1 MPNNQ
6 QGPFSGL
13 LVLDLTRVL
22 AGPYAALMLA
32 ELGARVIKIEPP
44 EGDDARRYGPFI
56 TGDNGAAKSGYFMS
70 INRGKESIALDLK
83 NNEDRRIFEALLVR
97 ADVLIENYRGGTM
110 EKLGYGWDVLKDK
123 HPRLIYAAVSGFG
136 HTGPYAA
143 RPAYDMVVQAMGG
156 IMSLTGHPG
165 GPPTRVGTSVGDL
178 TAALFGTVGIASALY
193 DREKTGRGQKVD
205 VGMLDCQV
213 AILENAIARY
223 VATGEVPGPM
233 GARHPSIAPFAAFK
247 TRHDYI
253 VIAAGNDA
261 LFARVAKVLGH
272 DEWPRDARF
281 ATNFARIEHLDAL
294 HAEMEAALAARSSK
308 KWLALLEA
316 EGVPCAPIN
325 DIAAVMADPQVHA
338 RNMIV
343 TAADPDVGPVR
354 MQGNPIKLSAY
365 DDPSTRPPT
374 PGLDGD
380 RAAILKELELENPL
394 PAEALSSRSEL

>member
-1 MPNNQ
+1 MNTKA

-22 AGPYAALMLA
+22 AGPYAALMMA

-44 EGDDARRYGPFI
+44 EGDDARRYGPFV
-56 TGDNGAAKSGYFMS
+56 TGENGVAKSGYFMS

-83 NNEDRRIFEALLVR
+83 KKEDRAIFEAQLTR

-110 EKLGYGWDVLKDK
+110 EKLGYGWHSLKDK
-123 HPRLIYAAVSGFG
+123 YPRLIYAAVSGFG

-178 TAALFGTVGIASALY
+178 TAALFGTVGISAALY
-193 DREKTGRGQKVD
+193 EREKTGRGQKVD
-205 VGMLDCQV
+205 VAMLDCQV

-223 VATGEVPGPM
+223 IATGEVPGPL
-233 GARHPSIAPFAAFK
+233 GTKHPSIAPFAAFK
-247 TRHDYI
+247 TRDDYI

-261 LFARVAKVLGH
+261 LFERVAKVLGH
-272 DEWPRDARF
+272 EAWSREPHF
-281 ATNFARIEHLDAL
+281 ATNPARVQHLDAL
-294 HAEMEAALAARSSK
+294 HAAMESALAARYAK
-308 KWLALLEA
+308 DWLALLEK

-325 DIAAVMADPQVHA
+325 DVAAVMSDPQVLA

-343 TAADPDVGPVR
+343 TSNDPDLGAVR
-354 MQGNPIKLSAY
+354 MQGNPIKLSEHA
-365 DDPSTRPPT
+365 DPRTRDSAPD
-374 PGLDGD
+374 LDGD
-380 RAAILKELELENPL
+380 RDAILRELLAPK
-394 PAEALSSRSEL
+394 

>member
-1 MPNNQ
+1 VSTENR
-6 QGPFSGL
+6 GPFAGL

-22 AGPYAALMLA
+22 AGPYAALMMA

-44 EGDDARRYGPFI
+44 EGDDARRYGPFVS
-56 TGDNGAAKSGYFMS
+56 GAKGMAKSGYFMS
-70 INRGKESIALDLK
+70 INRSKESIALDLK
-83 NNEDRRIFEALLVR
+83 KDDDRRIFEELLAR

-110 EKLGYGWDVLKDK
+110 EKLGYGWESLKDK
-123 HPRLIYAAVSGFG
+123 YPRLIYAAVSGFG
-136 HTGPYAA
+136 HTGPYAT

-223 VATGEVPGPM
+223 VATGEVPGPL
-233 GARHPSIAPFAAFK
+233 GTKHPSIAPFAAFK
-247 TRHDYI
+247 TRDDYI

-272 DEWPRDARF
+272 GEWAHDARF
-281 ATNFARIEHLDAL
+281 ATNPARIEHLDAL
-294 HAEMEAALAARSSK
+294 HVEMESALAARSARE
-308 KWLALLEA
+308 WLALLEA

-325 DIAAVMADPQVHA
+325 DIAAVVADPQVLA

-343 TAADPDVGPVR
+343 TAADPDLGAVR
-354 MQGNPIKLSAY
+354 MQGNPIKLSSY
-365 DDPSTRPPT
+365 EDPNARPPA
-374 PGLDGD
+374 PDLDAD
-380 RAAILKELELENPL
+380 RTAILKELGL
-394 PAEALSSRSEL
+394 

>member
-1 MPNNQ
+1 MTR
-6 QGPFSGL
+6 GPFSGL

-22 AGPYAALMLA
+22 AGPYAALMMA
-32 ELGARVIKIEPP
+32 ELGARVVKIEPP
-44 EGDDARRYGPFI
+44 EGDDTRRYGPFI
-56 TGDNGAAKSGYFMS
+56 TGENGAAKSGYFMS

-83 NNEDRRIFEALLVR
+83 KQEDRGIFDALLAR

-110 EKLGYGWDVLKDK
+110 EKLGYGWEALKEK
-123 HPRLIYAAVSGFG
+123 YPRLIYAAVSGFG

-178 TAALFGTVGIASALY
+178 SAALFGTVGIASALY
-193 DREKTGRGQKVD
+193 DREKTARGQKVD

-223 VATGEVPGPM
+223 VATGEVPGPL
-233 GARHPSIAPFAAFK
+233 GTKHPSIAPFAAFK
-247 TRHDYI
+247 TKDDYM

-261 LFARVAKVLGH
+261 LFVRIAKVLGRE
-272 DEWPRDARF
+272 EWASDPRF
-281 ATNFARIEHLDAL
+281 ATNPARIEHLDAL
-294 HAEMEAALAARSSK
+294 HAEMQSALAARDAK
-308 KWLALLEA
+308 EWLALLEA

-325 DIAAVMADPQVHA
+325 DIAAVLADPQVLA

-343 TAADPDVGPVR
+343 TAADPDLGPVR

-365 DDPSTRPPT
+365 KDPSTRGTAPN
-374 PGLDGD
+374 LDAD
-380 RAAILKELELENPL
+380 RTAILAELLAPK
-394 PAEALSSRSEL
+394 

>member
-1 MPNNQ
+1 MT
-6 QGPFSGL
+6 GPFSGL

-22 AGPYAALMLA
+22 AGPYAALMMA

-44 EGDDARRYGPFI
+44 EGDDARRYGPFV
-56 TGDNGAAKSGYFMS
+56 TGENGVAKSGYFMS

-83 NNEDRRIFEALLVR
+83 TEDDRKIFEALLAS

-110 EKLGYGWDVLKDK
+110 ERLGYGWESLKDK
-123 HPRLIYAAVSGFG
+123 YPRLIYAAVSGFG

-165 GPPTRVGTSVGDL
+165 GEPTRVGTSVGDL
-178 TAALFGTVGIASALY
+178 TAALFGTVGIATALF

-223 VATGEVPGPM
+223 VATGDVPGPL
-233 GARHPSIAPFAAFK
+233 GTRHPSIAPFAAFK
-247 TRHDYI
+247 TRDDHI
-253 VIAAGNDA
+253 VIAVGNDA
-261 LFARVAKVLGH
+261 LFAKVAKVLAH
-272 DEWPRDARF
+272 SDWPRDPRF
-281 ATNFARIEHLDAL
+281 ATNPARIEHLDAL
-294 HAEMEAALAARSSK
+294 HGEMEAALAARSSK
-308 KWLALLEA
+308 EWLALLEA

-325 DIAAVMADPQVHA
+325 DIAAVMSDPQVLA

-343 TAADPDVGPVR
+343 ESLDPDLGPVR
-354 MQGNPIKLSAY
+354 MQGNPIKLSAQE
-365 DDPSTRPPT
+365 DTKTRGPAPE
-374 PGLDGD
+374 LDRD
-380 RAAILKELELENPL
+380 REAILREL
-394 PAEALSSRSEL
+394 AMK

>member
-1 MPNNQ
+1 MTAEVNVQ
-6 QGPFSGL
+6 KGPFIGL

-22 AGPYAALMLA
+22 AGPYAALMMA

-44 EGDDARRYGPFI
+44 DGDDARRYGPFV
-56 TGDNGAAKSGYFMS
+56 TGESGVAKSGYFLS

-83 NNEDRRIFEALLVR
+83 KKEDRAIFEALLAR

-110 EKLGYGWDVLKDK
+110 EKLGYGWDSLKEK
-123 HPRLIYAAVSGFG
+123 YPRLIYAAVSGFG
-136 HTGPYAA
+136 HTGPYAE

-165 GPPTRVGTSVGDL
+165 GEPTRVGTSVGDL
-178 TAALFGTVGIASALY
+178 TAALFGTVGIATALY

-223 VATGEVPGPM
+223 VATGEVPGPL
-233 GARHPSIAPFAAFK
+233 GTKHPSIAPFAAFRTK
-247 TRHDYI
+247 DDYI

-272 DEWPRDARF
+272 EGWANDPRF
-281 ATNFARIEHLDAL
+281 ATNPKRIEHLDAL
-294 HAEMEAALAARSSK
+294 HAEMESALKTRAAK
-308 KWLALLEA
+308 EWLKRLEA

-325 DIAAVMADPQVHA
+325 DIAAVMADPQVLT

-343 TAADPDVGPVR
+343 TADDPDLGPVR
-354 MQGNPIKLSAY
+354 MQGNPIKLSSY
-365 DDPSTRPPT
+365 DDPQTRGTAPD
-374 PGLDGD
+374 LDGD
-380 RAAILKELELENPL
+380 RAIVLKELGT
-394 PAEALSSRSEL
+394 

>member
-1 MPNNQ
+1 LNTQN
-6 QGPFSGL
+6 GPFSGL

-22 AGPYAALMLA
+22 AGPYAALMMA

-44 EGDDARRYGPFI
+44 EGDDARRYGPFV
-56 TGDNGAAKSGYFMS
+56 TAESGVAKSGYFLS

-83 NNEDRRIFEALLVR
+83 NDDERRVFEALLAR

-110 EKLGYGWDVLKDK
+110 EKLGYGWESLKEK
-123 HPRLIYAAVSGFG
+123 YPRLIYAAVSGFG
-136 HTGPYAA
+136 HTGPYAT

-165 GPPTRVGTSVGDL
+165 GEPTRVGTSVGDL

-223 VATGEVPGPM
+223 VATGEVPGPL
-233 GARHPSIAPFAAFK
+233 GTKHPSIAPFAAFR
-247 TRHDYI
+247 TMDDYI

-272 DEWPRDARF
+272 EEWANGPRF
-281 ATNFARIEHLDAL
+281 ADNPSRVHNLDAL
-294 HAEMEAALAARSSK
+294 HAEMESALAVHTSK
-308 KWLALLEA
+308 EWLTLLEA

-325 DIAAVMADPQVHA
+325 DIAAVMTDPQVLA

-343 TAADPDVGPVR
+343 TATDPDLGPVR
-354 MQGNPIKLSAY
+354 MQGNPIKLSAHA
-365 DDPSTRPPT
+365 DPSTRAAAPD
-374 PGLDGD
+374 LDGD
-380 RAAILKELELENPL
+380 RATILDELLAPK
-394 PAEALSSRSEL
+394 